1 MRKSLYIFFLGLL
14 VTACNDGDIITVN
27 FDFEDELQHCGELVF
42 YKSKDEPAESLSLK
56 VTGYTFEEII
66 ETNTVTAN
74 PLLVT
79 LVNPSIPEI
88 FINTSNT
95 FNYRTYS
102 SLPTSPFCNDVPPA
116 DLNITRDSAA
126 TSGSAFITT
135 TLTEDDNDG
144 IPAEDEDDNLDGD
157 DDPATNPTD
166 TDGDGLPNYLDA
178 DDDGDNVLTK
188 NEDDNDDE
196 DNNPFTNPRDTDG
209 DGIPDHLDT
218 DDDNDGVLTR
228 NEENISQDQNPTND
242 VTTIGAGADFLN
254 PLVSTNVPAT
264 AYRAHVI
271 KQVFEVRIDLNN
283 VQLPNITQQILYFGT
298 ETVNTDRTVTPNF
311 N

>member
-1 MRKSLYIFFLGLL
+1 MRKTLYIFCLGLL
-14 VTACNDGDIITVN
+14 VIACNDGDVITVN

-42 YKSKDEPAESLSLK
+42 YKTKNDPAESLSLK
-56 VTGYTFEEII
+56 VGGYTFEEII
-66 ETNTVTAN
+66 ETNPVTAN

-79 LVNPSIPEI
+79 LVNPSISI
-88 FINTSNT
+88 TVSSTNT

-102 SLPTSPFCNDVPPA
+102 SLPNNPFCSDVPPSN
-116 DLNITRDSAA
+116 LNITSDAVA
-126 TSGSAFITT
+126 TTGTGTITT
-135 TLTEDDNDG
+135 TLIEDDNDG

-166 TDGDGLPNYLDA
+166 TDGDGIPNYLDA

-196 DNNPFTNPRDTDG
+196 DNNPFTNPRDTDS
-209 DGIPDHLDT
+209 DGTPDYLDT

-228 NEENISQDQNPTND
+228 NEENITQNQNPTDD

-264 AYRAHVI
+264 AYRAHII

-298 ETVNTDRTVTPNF
+298 ETINDERTVTPDF
-311 N
+311 D